1 MMHKV
6 RYKFSMYMSLIRVK
20 VCLITIFA
28 LIIGALVSGNVA
40 FDIVNVIP
48 VISALIAGFV
58 ITGFGNVINDY
69 YDYEIDKS
77 SHIEDIRNRPV
88 ASGNISMKEA
98 LVLSGVIALIGIIFA
113 VFVSSAFLY
122 LAVFNV
128 FVSFAYARLL
138 KPVALVKNISV
149 AWLGASAF
157 IGGSLIASPVIG
169 IGVAVLV
176 SVAFLTT
183 LSWEMLKDI
192 RDVKNDSANNIRTVP
207 YYIGA
212 KRTKI
217 FSYLLLIIAFALLI
231 ASYQTFNLI
240 YLIGV
245 IPAIVLSAYSVK
257 LPVRKAYKLIRIST
271 WFVILG
277 LLLSAFV

>member
-1 MMHKV
+1 MT
-6 RYKFSMYMSLIRVK
+6 LIRVK

-28 LIIGALVSGNVA
+28 IIIGALVSGNVA
-40 FDIVNVIP
+40 FDIVNIVP
-48 VISALIAGFV
+48 VLSALIAGFV

-77 SHIEDIRNRPV
+77 SHLDDIKNRPV
-88 ASGNISMKEA
+88 ASGRVSMKEA
-98 LVLSGVIALIGIIFA
+98 LVLSGIVALIGIIFA
-113 VFVSSAFLY
+113 IFVSPAFLY
-122 LAVFNV
+122 LAVFNL
-128 FVSFAYARLL
+128 FVSFIYARLL
-138 KPVALVKNISV
+138 KPVALAKNISV

-169 IGVAVLV
+169 VGVAVLA

-183 LSWEMLKDI
+183 FSWEMLKDI
-192 RDVKNDSANNIRTVP
+192 RDVKNDSVNDIHTVP
-207 YYIGA
+207 YYIGT

-217 FSYLLLIIAFALLI
+217 FSYLLLVLAFIVLI
-231 ASYQTFNLI
+231 ASYQSFNLI
-240 YLIGV
+240 YLLGV

-257 LPVRKAYKLIRIST
+257 MPVRKAYKLIRIST

-277 LLLSAFV
+277 LLASALV